1 MKRKSKDA
9 TENNGNDGGSTRD
22 PLLLDP
28 PKSCLPENWDNSR
41 YELWSI
47 RLPKT
52 MDVKSLD
59 GATLNAEVNAT
70 AQSDESGV
78 SLGTIQHLNKDGD
91 DKEEY
96 ALMSGHSTENQS
108 FRVLEPEQDD
118 QQSGGQNYSIYL
130 VPSNKAFDRHINVTK
145 SVCTKD
151 PVWTDLAPRMERAP
165 RPKDKVIHAYS
176 PIPQI
181 SGLKRRWMPMGIK
194 VPEDVRTEEI
204 MKRLRSGGAREDD
217 DQVQSSS
224 PGKIDTAMKEEDP
237 STPEQEAP
245 SQKVSSSSEKK
256 KSKKEKKSEKKARK
270 EKKSAKKKKKQNSSQ

>member
-1 MKRKSKDA
+1 M
-9 TENNGNDGGSTRD
+9 DGGGTRD

-52 MDVKSLD
+52 MDVKILD
-59 GATLNAEVNAT
+59 GTTLSAGVDAT
-70 AQSDESGV
+70 AHADESGA
-78 SLGTIQHLNKDGD
+78 SLGTFQHLNKDCD

-96 ALMSGHSTENQS
+96 AFTNGHSTENQS
-108 FRVLEPEQDD
+108 FRVLKPEQDD

-130 VPSNKAFDRHINVTK
+130 VPSTKAFDRHINITK

-165 RPKDKVIHAYS
+165 KPKDNMVHAYS

-181 SGLKRRWMPMGIK
+181 SGLKRRWMPLGIK
-194 VPEDVRTEEI
+194 VPENVRTEET
-204 MKRLRSGGAREDD
+204 MKRLRTGDAKGND

-224 PGKIDTAMKEEDP
+224 VGKIDNAVKEENP
-237 STPEQEAP
+237 SSPQQATP
-245 SQKVSSSSEKK
+245 SKTISSSSEKK
-256 KSKKEKKSEKKARK
+256 KSKKEKKSEKKAKK
-270 EKKSAKKKKKQNSSQ
+270 ERKSAKKKKKQKSS